1 MAKVSL
7 QALEDAAACLVATA
21 AALSRGEHAL
31 GADAGTQLAT
41 AESLTGG
48 MVGQMICTVAG
59 ASAVYRG
66 GVISYATEV
75 KASILGVPADL
86 LAERGAVDPDVAVA
100 MAQGTTRVCGADFG
114 VSTTGVAGPEP
125 CDGKP
130 VGRVYLAV
138 AHPVSGG
145 VRVLEKNYAG
155 SRGEIRAQATCD
167 ALTLLREFILET
179 SR

>member
-1 MAKVSL
+1 MAEIKT
-7 QALEDAAACLVATA
+7 QELERAATRLVAVASAQTG
-21 AALSRGEHAL
+21 SRATS

-48 MVGQMICTVAG
+48 MVGQLICTVPG

-75 KASILGVPADL
+75 KASVLGVPADL
-86 LAERGAVDPDVAVA
+86 LAERGAVDPDVAIA
-100 MAQGTTRVCGADFG
+100 MAQGTARVCEADFG
-114 VSTTGVAGPEP
+114 VATTGAAGPEP

-145 VRVLEKNYAG
+145 VRVLEKNYDGNRA
-155 SRGEIRAQATCD
+155 EIRAQAAYD
-167 ALTLLREFILET
+167 ALNLLADFLAET
-179 SR
+179 VK